1 MAEFDDDELPADE
14 FPYLPERDPLFRQL
28 PLEPEAEEAET
39 PSSTPES
46 EDQE

>member
-14 FPYLPERDPLFRQL
+14 FPDLPERDPLFRQL
-28 PLEPEAEEAET
+28 PVESETEEAET